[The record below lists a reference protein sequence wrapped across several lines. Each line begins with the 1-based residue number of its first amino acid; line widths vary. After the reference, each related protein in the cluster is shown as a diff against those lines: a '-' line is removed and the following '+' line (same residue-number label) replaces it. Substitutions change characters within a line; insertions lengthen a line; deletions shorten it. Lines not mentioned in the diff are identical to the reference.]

1 MSELNDIKTLITEK
15 MTITEE
21 YKKELKADS
30 ESKSTEHKEAIDKID
45 KRFDAIQDSMD
56 KLEKS
61 AKSQTISK
69 DMEKTA
75 SNRKQCAEFVK
86 GLRDMIQNSQ
96 AVIKTNEMAS
106 VKELKNYNSGD
117 DANGGVFVMP
127 FLDQELGKLM
137 REFSMVRDLA
147 NVSSISTDKWEQIVM
162 NKVNGANWE
171 KDMANFTDQ
180 TKTNK
185 FNQLNIMVQN
195 LHAIAIFSDDLINDS
210 AFDIVGAIL
219 TDIAEDMAIAEG
231 LSYWTGSGIG
241 EMTGILTVP
250 TAANSFNSIERVTAA
265 NANSIVMEDIYN
277 LTGSLIPRYQ
287 ANAQFKANRDTI
299 TELRKLRSDSGA
311 GAGTGNFLWQP
322 SNQAGVPD
330 VLAGYPISQAQELSA
345 TLTTGIEGVVFGD
358 YRQATKIV
366 DGMGMTVLRDN
377 LTQYP
382 NIAYKVKKRV
392 GGGVVKG
399 QALKIL
405 KQA

>member
-1 MSELNDIKTLITEK
+1 MSEAQDIIKAVEEK
-15 MTITEE
+15 NQLFHGE
-21 YKKELKADS
+21 YKSALEKQGND
-30 ESKSTEHKEAIDKID
+30 HKEAIEKMDT
-45 KRFDAIQDSMD
+45 RFSEIQDSMD

-61 AKSQTISK
+61 AKAQTISK
-69 DMEKTA
+69 EMQRDD

-117 DANGGVFVMP
+117 DSNGGVFVMP
-127 FLDQELGKLM
+127 FLDAELGKLL
-137 REFSMVRDLA
+137 REFSMPRELA
-147 NVSSISTDKWEQIVM
+147 SVVSISTDKWEQIVM
-162 NKVNGANWE
+162 NKVNGALWE

-180 TKTNK
+180 TKTNT
-185 FNQLNIMVQN
+185 FNKLNLLVEN

-210 AFDIVGAIL
+210 AFDIVSAIL
-219 TDIAEDMAIAEG
+219 TDVAEDMAIAEG
-231 LSYWTGSGIG
+231 LSYWTGSGVG
-241 EMTGILTVP
+241 ELNGILNTP
-250 TAANSFNSIERVTAA
+250 TATDSFNGIERVTAA
-265 NANSIVMEDIYN
+265 NANSIILDDIYD
-277 LTGSLIPRYQ
+277 LTGSLIPRFQ
-287 ANAQFKANRDTI
+287 QNAQFKANRDII

-311 GAGTGNFLWQP
+311 GAGTGDYLWQP

-358 YRQATKIV
+358 FRQGTKII
-366 DGMGMTVLRDN
+366 DRMGMTVLRDN

-392 GGGVVKG
+392 GGGVIKG

>member
-1 MSELNDIKTLITEK
+1 MSEAQDIIKAVEEK
-15 MTITEE
+15 NQLFHGE
-21 YKKELKADS
+21 YKSALEKQGNDQ
-30 ESKSTEHKEAIDKID
+30 KEAIEKMDT
-45 KRFDAIQDSMD
+45 RFTEIQDSMD

-61 AKSQTISK
+61 AKAQTISK
-69 DMEKTA
+69 EMQRDD

-127 FLDQELGKLM
+127 FLDAELGKLL
-137 REFSMVRDLA
+137 REFSMPRELA
-147 NVSSISTDKWEQIVM
+147 SVVSISTDKWEQIVM
-162 NKVNGANWE
+162 NKVNGALWE

-180 TKTNK
+180 TKTNT
-185 FNQLNIMVQN
+185 FNKLNLLVEN

-210 AFDIVGAIL
+210 AFDIVSAIL
-219 TDIAEDMAIAEG
+219 TDVAEDMAIAEG
-231 LSYWTGSGIG
+231 LSYWTGSGVG
-241 EMTGILTVP
+241 ELNGILNTP
-250 TAANSFNSIERVTAA
+250 TATDSFNGIERVTAA
-265 NANSIVMEDIYN
+265 NANSIILDDIYD

-287 ANAQFKANRDTI
+287 QNAQFKANRDTI
-299 TELRKLRSDSGA
+299 TALRKLRSDSGA
-311 GAGTGNFLWQP
+311 GAGTGDYLWQP

-358 YRQATKIV
+358 FRQGTKII
-366 DGMGMTVLRDN
+366 DRMGMTVLRDN

>member
-21 YKKELKADS
+21 YRKELKADN
-30 ESKSTEHKEAIDKID
+30 ESQSTEHKESIDKID
-45 KRFDAIQDSMD
+45 KRFDAIQDSQD

-61 AKSQTISK
+61 IKAQTVSK

-86 GLRDMIQNSQ
+86 GLRDMVQNSQ

-127 FLDQELGKLM
+127 FLDAELGKLM
-137 REFSMVRDLA
+137 REFSMPRELA
-147 NVSSISTDKWEQIVM
+147 SVVSISTDKWEQIVM
-162 NKVNGANWE
+162 NKVNGAFWE
-171 KDMANFTDQ
+171 KDMPNFADQ
-180 TKTNK
+180 TKTNT
-185 FNQLNIMVQN
+185 FNKLNLLVEN

-210 AFDIVGAIL
+210 AFDIVSAIL
-219 TDIAEDMAIAEG
+219 TDVAEDCAIAEG

-241 EMTGILTVP
+241 EMTGILTAP
-250 TAANSFNSIERVTAA
+250 TAADSFNGIERITTAGSTA
-265 NANSIVMEDIYN
+265 ILLDDIYD

-287 ANAQFKANRDTI
+287 ANAQFKANRATI
-299 TELRKLRSDSGA
+299 TSVRKLKD
-311 GAGTGNFLWQP
+311 TQDNYLWQP

-345 TLTTGIEGVVFGD
+345 TLTTGVEGMVFGD
-358 YRQATKIV
+358 FRQGTKII
-366 DGMGMTVLRDN
+366 DRMGMTVLRDN

-392 GGGVVKG
+392 TGGVVKG

>member
-1 MSELNDIKTLITEK
+1 MSEAQDIIKAVEEKNQLFHGEYKSALEKQGNEQKEAVEK
-15 MTITEE
+15 MD
-21 YKKELKADS
+21 A
-30 ESKSTEHKEAIDKID
+30 
-45 KRFDAIQDSMD
+45 RFNEIQDSQD

-61 AKSQTISK
+61 IKAQTVSK

-127 FLDQELGKLM
+127 FLDAELGKLL
-137 REFSMVRDLA
+137 REFSMPRELA
-147 NVSSISTDKWEQIVM
+147 SVVSISTDKWEQIVM
-162 NKVNGANWE
+162 NKVNGALWE

-180 TKTNK
+180 TKTNT
-185 FNQLNIMVQN
+185 FNKLNLLVEN

-210 AFDIVGAIL
+210 AFDIVSAIL
-219 TDIAEDMAIAEG
+219 TDVAEDFAIAEG

-241 EMTGILTVP
+241 EMTGILTAP
-250 TAANSFNSIERVTAA
+250 TAADSFNGIERITTAGSTA
-265 NANSIVMEDIYN
+265 ILLDDIYD

-287 ANAQFKANRDTI
+287 ANAQFKANRATI
-299 TELRKLRSDSGA
+299 TSVRKLKD
-311 GAGTGNFLWQP
+311 TQDNYLWQP

-345 TLTTGIEGVVFGD
+345 TLTTGVEGMVFGD
-358 YRQATKIV
+358 FRQGTKII
-366 DGMGMTVLRDN
+366 DRMGMTVLRDN

>member
-1 MSELNDIKTLITEK
+1 MSEAQDIIKAVEEK
-15 MTITEE
+15 NQLFHGE
-21 YKKELKADS
+21 YKSALEKQGNDQ
-30 ESKSTEHKEAIDKID
+30 KEAIEKMDT
-45 KRFDAIQDSMD
+45 RFTEIQDSMD

-61 AKSQTISK
+61 AKAQTISK
-69 DMEKTA
+69 EMQRDD

-117 DANGGVFVMP
+117 DANGGVFVKP
-127 FLDQELGKLM
+127 FLDAELGKLL
-137 REFSMVRDLA
+137 REFSMPRELA
-147 NVSSISTDKWEQIVM
+147 SVVSISTDKWEQIVM
-162 NKVNGANWE
+162 NKVNGALWE

-180 TKTNK
+180 TKTNT
-185 FNQLNIMVQN
+185 FNKLNLLVEN

-210 AFDIVGAIL
+210 AFDIVSAIL
-219 TDIAEDMAIAEG
+219 TDVAEDMAIAEG
-231 LSYWTGSGIG
+231 LSYWTGSGVG
-241 EMTGILTVP
+241 ELNGILNTP
-250 TAANSFNSIERVTAA
+250 TAADSFNGIERVTAA
-265 NANSIVMEDIYN
+265 NANSIILDDIYD

-287 ANAQFKANRDTI
+287 QNAQFKANRDTI
-299 TELRKLRSDSGA
+299 TALRKLRSDSGA
-311 GAGTGNFLWQP
+311 GAGTGDYLWQP

-358 YRQATKIV
+358 FRQGTKII
-366 DGMGMTVLRDN
+366 DRMGMTVLRDN

>member
-45 KRFDAIQDSMD
+45 KRFDGIQDSMD

-61 AKSQTISK
+61 AKAQTISK
-69 DMEKTA
+69 EMQRDD
-75 SNRKQCAEFVK
+75 SNRKQCAEFAK
-86 GLRDMIQNSQ
+86 GLRDMVQNSQ
-96 AVIKTNEMAS
+96 GVIKTNEMAS

-127 FLDQELGKLM
+127 FLDAELGKLL
-137 REFSMVRDLA
+137 REFSMPRELA
-147 NVSSISTDKWEQIVM
+147 SVVSISTDKWEQIVM
-162 NKVNGANWE
+162 NKVNGALWE

-180 TKTNK
+180 TKTNS
-185 FNQLNIMVQN
+185 FNKLNLLVEN

-210 AFDIVGAIL
+210 AFDIVSAIL
-219 TDIAEDMAIAEG
+219 TDVAEDMAIAEG
-231 LSYWTGSGIG
+231 LSYWTGSGVG
-241 EMTGILTVP
+241 EINGILNAP
-250 TAANSFNSIERVTAA
+250 TAADSFNGIERITTAGSTA
-265 NANSIVMEDIYN
+265 ILLDDIYD

-287 ANAQFKANRDTI
+287 ANAQFKANRATI
-299 TELRKLRSDSGA
+299 TSVRKLKD
-311 GAGTGNFLWQP
+311 TQDNYLWQP

-345 TLTTGIEGVVFGD
+345 TLTTGVEGMVFGD
-358 YRQATKIV
+358 FRQATKLIDRV
-366 DGMGMTVLRDN
+366 GMTVLRDN

-399 QALKIL
+399 QAIKIL
-405 KQA
+405 KQL